1 MAGNGHILLMK
12 QKLNFSVLRL
22 RNFRLLLLT
31 RMCVAIALVA
41 QAVIVGWQVYS
52 ITKDPFMLGLT
63 GLAEAVPA
71 IIGALFA
78 GHFIDI
84 GQPRRIY
91 AGCIFMLAL
100 NIFTLLFV
108 AGGFVALDSHDL
120 LIFIFFSVFISGL
133 ARSFAMPAN
142 FSLLSRIVTREEI
155 PAATAWLSSG
165 MQTAFIAG
173 PALAGVIY
181 GGYGAR
187 GAWMLPALLIA
198 AALFCV
204 SFLDVHHDR
213 GKEKR
218 EPAWVSIKAGW
229 TFIQKTPVLLSL
241 MALDMFAVLFGGAVA
256 MLPAYADQV
265 LHVGSEGL
273 GALRAAPALGA
284 ITTALFLAVKPMKR
298 ITAVGMFWAVA
309 AFGVCMVGFGL
320 SHVFWLSMVFL
331 IISGVFD
338 SISMLIRGTLMQL
351 LTPDAMRGRV
361 SAINS
366 MFIISSNEIGSF
378 ESGTAARLLGLI
390 PSVVFGG
397 CMTLLIVAGTALSSP
412 KLRRTVVNADAGQ
425 DKGD

>member
-1 MAGNGHILLMK
+1 MK
-12 QKLNFSVLRL
+12 KLQKLNFSILRL
-22 RNFRLLLLT
+22 RNFRLLLFT
-31 RMCVAIALVA
+31 RMFLGMALVA

-71 IIGALFA
+71 LIGALFA
-78 GHFIDI
+78 GHFIDS
-84 GQPRRIY
+84 GHPRNIY
-91 AGCIFMLAL
+91 RGCIFAMAL
-100 NIFTLLFV
+100 NIFLLLFV
-108 AGGFVALDSHDL
+108 AGGFAGLDDHSL
-120 LIFIFFSVFISGL
+120 LVFIFTCVFISGL

-142 FSLLSRIVTREEI
+142 FSMLQRIVSRDQI

-165 MQTAFIAG
+165 MQTAFIGG
-173 PALAGVIY
+173 PALAGLVY

-187 GAWMLPALLIA
+187 GAWMLTAFLIGMALL
-198 AALFCV
+198 CV
-204 SFLDVHHDR
+204 NFLDVHHDR
-213 GKEKR
+213 SKEKR
-218 EPAWVSIKAGW
+218 EAAWTSIKAGW
-229 TFIQKTPVLLSL
+229 AFILKTPVLLSL

-256 MLPAYADQV
+256 MLPAYADKV

-298 ITAVGMFWAVA
+298 ITAVRMFWAVA
-309 AFGVCMVGFGL
+309 GFGACMVGFGL
-320 SHVFWLSMVFL
+320 SHVFWISMVFL
-331 IISGVFD
+331 VISGVFD

-351 LTPDAMRGRV
+351 LTPENVRGRV

-378 ESGTAARLLGLI
+378 ESGAAARLMGLV

-397 CMTLLIVAGTALSSP
+397 CMTLLIVAGTALGSP
-412 KLRRTVVNADAGQ
+412 GLRRTVVNTQ
-425 DKGD
+425 DTAKS